1 MSPVVSVIVPVYK
14 GRDFVARAVAS
25 ARSQTYSRVEI
36 VVVNDGSP
44 DDSQRVLQPYLDLP
58 NVKYVEKS
66 NGGVASA
73 RNAGLS
79 VSTGEFVALLDQD
92 DVWYPQ
98 KLERQV
104 AVLSRHPEVALVHAD
119 VTYIDADDA
128 VLPRNPYFPA
138 AVEGR
143 CFERFFMAN
152 PVMACTALFRRSVVD
167 AVGGFDEAIRFSDD
181 YDLWLR
187 IVRHHA
193 VAYIDEP
200 LAMYRV
206 HGDNESRKTGG
217 IVGATMQTL
226 RKALQTIPDC
236 RALVGDA
243 NVRLRFA
250 RLESALSRFHFSQHQ
265 WPRFAWHFLQ
275 AVRHDRKTASEFGL
289 PAPALDRLRW
299 YGKRLGL
306 R

>member
-1 MSPVVSVIVPVYK
+1 MSGKVSVLIPVYK
-14 GRDFVARAVAS
+14 GETYLGRAVES
-25 ARSQTYSRVEI
+25 ALAQTYPNLELLI
-36 VVVNDGSP
+36 VNDGSP
-44 DDSQRVLQPYLDLP
+44 DNSRQVLQPYLSRP
-58 NVKYVEKS
+58 NVRYIEKA

-73 RNAGLS
+73 RNAALS
-79 VSTGEFVALLDQD
+79 VATGEYVALLDQD
-92 DVWYPQ
+92 DAWHPQ

-104 AVLSRHPEVALVHAD
+104 AVLSQHPEVALVHAD
-119 VTYIDADDA
+119 VTYIDANDT
-128 VLPRNPYFPA
+128 VLPRDPYFPA
-138 AVEGR
+138 SVEGR
-143 CFERFFMAN
+143 CFDRFFMAN
-152 PVMACTALFRRSVVD
+152 PVMACTALFRRRVVD
-167 AVGGFDEAIRFSDD
+167 ELGGFDEAIRFSDD

-206 HGDNESRKTGG
+206 HGSNESRKVGG

-236 RALVGDA
+236 RALVGSA

-250 RLESALSRFHFSQHQ
+250 RLESALSRFHFSQGD

-275 AVRHDRKTASEFGL
+275 AVRYDRKTAAAMAL
-289 PAPALDRLRW
+289 PAPTLDRLRW
-299 YGKRLGL
+299 YGKRMGWL
-306 R
+306 